1 MESCSICN
9 LNYKKCFKSDHY
21 KSVKHLEKLN
31 QYYCKKCN
39 LYMPLSEKS
48 SHLNSD
54 EHKNKT
60 EQRRV
65 WCEDCSKYISD
76 TTRHFQSEIHLQNR
90 QRENMQNFGNGVE
103 IIMNENTYIKLKIN
117 PTSNLEDH
125 INELLSKNYFPR
137 YKYQLSYLAKFSKIV
152 NGEEEVFKRW
162 IKSDLTY
169 NHTQQDTHNTLM
181 QKLDDEQLEGSGFVF
196 QEIEEVILEI
206 YKVNDIQA
214 SSYIELPGKYKD
226 NKSIINIKNNDQ
238 YCFLWCILAQLYP
251 VENHKDRISKYIIH
265 LNKLNLKGLEFPMK
279 VKDIPK
285 FENLNNL
292 NINVFELTGNVL
304 TPIHVNKNYLQPQI
318 DLLLYQNHYC
328 LITRLHCLIN
338 KDSHMR
344 WVCRRCLTAFS
355 SQPVLIDHMERCIKQ
370 QPTKITFSWKDQLK
384 FEDYHMKVPVPIR
397 VYADFECIN
406 QPQNIPNVLFKQI
419 PIAVGYY
426 VISPFG
432 NYYYSYF
439 GIDCTTWF
447 VNRMVTLEKIA
458 SKYFKTNLELEM
470 SQEEEVQ
477 FQLAE
482 ECWLCDNPLDDTKV
496 RDHDHLTGKY
506 RGAAHNICNINCK
519 QRSSSFVPIFFHNFS
534 GYDCHLI
541 FEELLTEAYNQNY
554 NPTIIPKSLENYVSV
569 QVGCLRFL
577 DSYRF
582 LSSSLDKLVKSLDNF
597 PIMKLEGM
605 SDDLFKKK
613 LAYPYEYLNLDN
625 FQEPLNLTKEDYWST
640 LTQSYPSDDDMKR
653 TQELID
659 KNKIKNGRE
668 LTMLYLRMDVFQ
680 LADVF
685 ENFVESSTREYKINP
700 LYSYSLP
707 GYTWKAGLKLTNI
720 KLDFIKDTAKLP
732 SGKELLLLLENNIR
746 GGISSVMGDRHVQS
760 DENKQILYIDT
771 NTLYGWVMSQYL
783 PIGEFEKLNFPEEY
797 ELEQIVE
804 DLLQIPD
811 DNENGFFIE
820 CDLEY
825 PAEIKEK
832 TKNFP
837 FCPYQRKA
845 DPNLFSGYMNNIN
858 QPNYKP
864 TSKLMCDVTN
874 KSKYMIHY
882 RMFKFYLN
890 QGMKVTKIHTIYK
903 FKQSPWLGKYIDH
916 NTQKRTVAKTNF
928 EKDLYKLMNN
938 AFFGK
943 TMENVR
949 DRTNL
954 EFIDH
959 SQIDQIIKR
968 QSKLSFKGIMDHY
981 SKFSVYK
988 FDKEKTVFDK
998 PIYLGFT
1005 VLELSKLLMYEF
1017 YYNKLQPYWKQSIQL
1032 HYMDT
1037 DSFILSF
1044 DTNHQELI
1052 NFLQQN
1058 KDEFDFSELH
1068 PSDELYDPI
1077 NKKVIGIM
1085 KIETSP
1091 VLVLDTFTALR
1102 SKSYSFSYNNN
1113 NNIQKAKQKGI
1124 QKAPKCEHYKNSL
1137 FNSETSSST
1146 NISIRSNLHNL
1157 TVQKQNKLALN
1168 PFDDK
1173 RLYIN
1178 PIQSLPWD
1186 KHTQKGDC
1194 PCIYCLK
1201 LIGLYYKELT
1211 INDNNTK
1218 KTDEEIYFN
1227 VWYWKQALTHQQ
1239 LVKLISDR
1247 AHVL

>member
-1 MESCSICN
+1 MENCSICN
-9 LNYKKCFKSDHY
+9 LNYKKVFKSDHL
-21 KSVKHLEKLN
+21 KSVKLLEKLD

-39 LYMPLSEKS
+39 LYMPISDKS
-48 SHLNSD
+48 SHLSSD

-117 PTSNLEDH
+117 PTENLEH
-125 INELLSKNYFPR
+125 NIKELLSKNYFPR

-162 IKSDLTY
+162 IKSDLMY
-169 NHTQQDTHNTLM
+169 NNIQPDTHNTLM

-265 LNKLNLKGLEFPMK
+265 LNKLNLEGLEFPMK

-338 KDSHMR
+338 KDSHMKH
-344 WVCRRCLTAFS
+344 VCRRCLTAFS
-355 SQPVLIDHMERCIKQ
+355 SQPVLIDHIDRCQKQ

-384 FEDYHMKVPVPIR
+384 FEDLLYGSSCTNKSIC
-397 VYADFECIN
+397 DFECIN
-406 QPQNIPNVLFKQI
+406 QPQNTPNVLFKQI

-432 NYYYSYF
+432 SYYYSYF
-439 GIDCTTWF
+439 GIDCTKWF
-447 VNRMVTLEKIA
+447 VNRMLTLEKIA
-458 SKYFKTNLELEM
+458 SKYFKTNLELEI

-482 ECWLCDNPLDDTKV
+482 ECWLCENPLEGEKV

-519 QRSSSFVPIFFHNFS
+519 QRSSSFIPIFFHNFS

-541 FEELLTEAYNQNY
+541 FEEFLTEAYNQNY

-582 LSSSLDKLVKSLDNF
+582 LSSRLDKLIKSLDNF

-625 FQEPLNLTKEDYWST
+625 FQEPLKLTKEDYWST
-640 LTQSYPSDDDMKR
+640 LTQFYPSDDDIKR

-659 KNKIKNGRE
+659 KNKIENGRE
-668 LTMLYLRMDVFQ
+668 LTMLYLKMDVLQ

-685 ENFVESSTREYKINP
+685 ENFVESSTREYKINH

-707 GYTWKAGLKLTNI
+707 GYTWKAGLKLTKNNLDYI
-720 KLDFIKDTAKLP
+720 KC
-732 SGKELLLLLENNIR
+732 KELLLLLENNIR

-760 DENKQILYIDT
+760 DENKQILYIDA
-771 NTLYGWVMSQYL
+771 NNLYGWAMSQYL
-783 PIGEFEKLNFPEEY
+783 PTGDFKKIKLCCEY
-797 ELEQIVE
+797 DSVLMNEIKE
-804 DLLQIPD
+804 DIFNTPD
-811 DNENGFFIE
+811 DNEFGYFIE
-820 CDLEY
+820 CNLEY

-837 FCPYQRKA
+837 FCPYQTKA
-845 DPNLFSGYMNNIN
+845 DPNLFSAYKNNIN

-864 TSKLMCDVTN
+864 TSKLICDVTN

-882 RMFKFYLN
+882 RMFKFFLN
-890 QGMKVTKIHTIYK
+890 QGMKVTKIHTIYR

-968 QSKLSFKGIMDHY
+968 QSKLSFKGIVDHY

-1044 DTNHQELI
+1044 NANYRELI
-1052 NFLQQN
+1052 NFSQEN

-1068 PSDELYDPI
+1068 PCDELYDPI
-1077 NKKVIGIM
+1077 NKKVIGKM

-1113 NNIQKAKQKGI
+1113 NNNIQKAKQKGM

-1137 FNSETSSST
+1137 FNSETSSSA

-1157 TVQKQNKLALN
+1157 TVEKQPKLCLN

-1201 LIGLYYKELT
+1201 LIGLYYKDLT
-1211 INDNNTK
+1211 INDDGST
-1218 KTDEEIYFN
+1218 KTDEESYWS

>member
-1 MESCSICN
+1 
-9 LNYKKCFKSDHY
+9 
-21 KSVKHLEKLN
+21 
-31 QYYCKKCN
+31 
-39 LYMPLSEKS
+39 
-48 SHLNSD
+48 
-54 EHKNKT
+54 
-60 EQRRV
+60 
-65 WCEDCSKYISD
+65 
-76 TTRHFQSEIHLQNR
+76 
-90 QRENMQNFGNGVE
+90 MQNFGNGVE

-117 PTSNLEDH
+117 PTSNFEDH

-152 NGEEEVFKRW
+152 NGEEVFKRW

-169 NHTQQDTHNTLM
+169 NNTQQDTHNTLM

-226 NKSIINIKNNDQ
+226 SKSNINIKNNDQ
-238 YCFLWCILAQLYP
+238 YCFLWCILAYLYP
-251 VENHKDRISKYIIH
+251 VEDHKDRISKYDMYKH
-265 LNKLNLKGLEFPMK
+265 TLNIKGLEFPMK
-279 VKDIPK
+279 VKDMPK
-285 FENLNNL
+285 FERLNTQNPFGKS
-292 NINVFELTGNVL
+292 NIRGHGINVFELTGNVL
-304 TPIHVNKNYLQPQI
+304 TPIYINENYKQPQI
-318 DLLLYQNHYC
+318 DLLLYENHYC
-328 LITRLHCLIN
+328 LITKLHCLIN
-338 KDSHMR
+338 KDSHMKHI
-344 WVCRRCLTAFS
+344 CRRCFTAFHS
-355 SQPVLIDHMERCIKQ
+355 TDVLNNHIERCINQ
-370 QPTKITFSWKDQLK
+370 QPTNITLSWKDQLK
-384 FEDYHMKVPVPIR
+384 FEDYYMKIPVPIR

-406 QPQNIPNVLFKQI
+406 QPQKDPKVLFKQI
-419 PIAVGYY
+419 PIAVGFY
-426 VISPFG
+426 VISPFESK
-432 NYYYSYF
+432 YYSYF
-439 GIDCTTWF
+439 GTDCTKWF
-447 VNRMVTLEKIA
+447 VKEMLKLEQEA
-458 SKYFKTNLELEM
+458 NKYFKTNLEL
-470 SQEEEVQ
+470 QITPEEEES
-477 FQLAE
+477 FKLAE
-482 ECWLCDNPLDDTKV
+482 ECWLCENPLDMQSTSGDTKV

-506 RGAAHNICNINCK
+506 RGAAHKICNINCK

-541 FEELLTEAYNQNY
+541 FQELLIQAFEKGYE
-554 NPTIIPKSLENYVSV
+554 PKIIPKSMENYVSI

-582 LSSSLDKLVKSLDNF
+582 LSSSLDKLVKSLDSF
-597 PIMKLEGM
+597 PIMDENGLK
-605 SDDLFKKK
+605 DKLFKKK

-640 LTQSYPSDDDMKR
+640 LTQSYPSDDDIKR
-653 TQELID
+653 TQELIY
-659 KNKIKNGRE
+659 KIKIKNGRE
-668 LTMLYLRMDVFQ
+668 LTMLYLKMDVLQ

-732 SGKELLLLLENNIR
+732 SGKELLLLLENNIH

-760 DENKQILYIDT
+760 NENKKILYIDG
-771 NTLYGWVMSQYL
+771 NNLYGWAMSQYL
-783 PIGEFEKLNFPEEY
+783 PTGEFEILPLNRCNY
-797 ELEQIVE
+797 TDNYNLKQLVE

-811 DNENGFFIE
+811 DNEYGFFIE

-825 PAEIKEK
+825 PVEIKEK

-837 FCPYQRKA
+837 FCPYQTKA
-845 DPNLFSGYMNNIN
+845 DPNLFSGYMNNVN

-928 EKDLYKLMNN
+928 EKDLFKLMNN

-968 QSKLSFKGIMDHY
+968 QSKLSFKGIVDHY

-1017 YYNKLQPYWKQSIQL
+1017 YYNKLQPYWKQSLQL

-1044 DTNHQELI
+1044 DRNHQELI

-1058 KDEFDFSELH
+1058 KDEFDFSELDKSH
-1068 PSDELYDPI
+1068 ELYNPI
-1077 NKKVIGIM
+1077 NKKVIGKM

-1102 SKSYSFSYNNN
+1102 SKSYSFSYNNPN
-1113 NNIQKAKQKGI
+1113 GIIQKAKQKGI
-1124 QKAPKCEHYKNSL
+1124 QKAPKCEEYQNSL

-1157 TVQKQNKLALN
+1157 TVEQQPKLCLN

-1201 LIGLYYKELT
+1201 LIGLYYKDLT
-1211 INDNNTK
+1211 INDDSSK
-1218 KTDEEIYFN
+1218 KTDEEIYWS

>member
-1 MESCSICN
+1 
-9 LNYKKCFKSDHY
+9 
-21 KSVKHLEKLN
+21 
-31 QYYCKKCN
+31 
-39 LYMPLSEKS
+39 
-48 SHLNSD
+48 
-54 EHKNKT
+54 
-60 EQRRV
+60 
-65 WCEDCSKYISD
+65 
-76 TTRHFQSEIHLQNR
+76 
-90 QRENMQNFGNGVE
+90 
-103 IIMNENTYIKLKIN
+103 
-117 PTSNLEDH
+117 
-125 INELLSKNYFPR
+125 
-137 YKYQLSYLAKFSKIV
+137 
-152 NGEEEVFKRW
+152 
-162 IKSDLTY
+162 
-169 NHTQQDTHNTLM
+169 
-181 QKLDDEQLEGSGFVF
+181 
-196 QEIEEVILEI
+196 
-206 YKVNDIQA
+206 
-214 SSYIELPGKYKD
+214 
-226 NKSIINIKNNDQ
+226 
-238 YCFLWCILAQLYP
+238 
-251 VENHKDRISKYIIH
+251 
-265 LNKLNLKGLEFPMK
+265 
-279 VKDIPK
+279 
-285 FENLNNL
+285 
-292 NINVFELTGNVL
+292 
-304 TPIHVNKNYLQPQI
+304 
-318 DLLLYQNHYC
+318 
-328 LITRLHCLIN
+328 
-338 KDSHMR
+338 
-344 WVCRRCLTAFS
+344 
-355 SQPVLIDHMERCIKQ
+355 
-370 QPTKITFSWKDQLK
+370 
-384 FEDYHMKVPVPIR
+384 MKVPVPIR

-406 QPQNIPNVLFKQI
+406 QPQNIPNVLYKQI

-447 VNRMVTLEKIA
+447 VNRMLTLEKIA
-458 SKYFKTNLELEM
+458 NNYFKTNLELQITP
-470 SQEEEVQ
+470 QEEES

-482 ECWLCDNPLDDTKV
+482 ECWLCEQPFTEGIELRKV

-582 LSSSLDKLVKSLDNF
+582 LSSSLNKLVKSLDNF
-597 PIMKLEGM
+597 PIMKMEGM
-605 SDDLFKKK
+605 SDDFFKKK

-640 LTQSYPSDDDMKR
+640 LTQSYPSDDDIKR

-668 LTMLYLRMDVFQ
+668 LTMLYLKMDVLQ

-685 ENFVESSTREYKINP
+685 ENFVGSSTREYKINP

-720 KLDFIKDTAKLP
+720 ELDHIKC
-732 SGKELLLLLENNIR
+732 KELLLLLENNIR
-746 GGISSVMGDRHVQS
+746 GGISSVIGNRHVQS
-760 DENKQILYIDT
+760 DENKQILYIDA
-771 NTLYGWVMSQYL
+771 NNLYGWAMSQYL
-783 PIGEFEKLNFPEEY
+783 PTIEFEKLQLPENY
-797 ELEQIVE
+797 SQDQLVE
-804 DLLQIPD
+804 DILQTPD
-811 DNENGFFIE
+811 DNEYGFFIE
-820 CDLEY
+820 CNLEY

-837 FCPYQRKA
+837 FCPYQTKA
-845 DPNLFSGYMNNIN
+845 DPNLFLGYMNNIN

-864 TSKLMCDVTN
+864 TPKLMCDVTN

-890 QGMKVTKIHTIYK
+890 QGMKVTKIHTIYR
-903 FKQSPWLGKYIDH
+903 FKQSAWLGKYIDH
-916 NTQKRTVAKTNF
+916 NTQIRTVAKTNF

-954 EFIDH
+954 EFINH

-968 QSKLSFKGIMDHY
+968 QSKLSFKGIVDHY

-1005 VLELSKLLMYEF
+1005 VLELSKLLLYDF
-1017 YYNKLQPYWKQSIQL
+1017 YYNKLQPYWQNKIHL

-1044 DTNHQELI
+1044 DTNHEELI

-1058 KDEFDFSELH
+1058 KDEFDFSELDKSH
-1068 PSDELYDPI
+1068 ELYNPI
-1077 NKKVIGIM
+1077 NKKVIGKM

-1113 NNIQKAKQKGI
+1113 NNKNNNIQKAKQKGI
-1124 QKAPKCEHYKNSL
+1124 QKAPKCEEYQNSL

-1157 TVQKQNKLALN
+1157 TVEKQNKLALN

-1201 LIGLYYKELT
+1201 LIGLYYKELP
-1211 INDNNTK
+1211 IN

-1227 VWYWKQALTHQQ
+1227 VWNWKQALTHQQ
-1239 LVKLISDR
+1239 LVKMISDR